1 MSLPVSW
8 LACGVAVVDNDKTL
22 AIRVNDLSIGS
33 FIDYFIKFSGM
44 PATIL
49 FFETA
54 YRSNVLL

>member
-33 FIDYFIKFSGM
+33 FIDYFKFSGM

-49 FFETA
+49 FLETA

>member
-22 AIRVNDLSIGS
+22 EI
-33 FIDYFIKFSGM
+33 IKFSGM